1 MRALFLFTLFLIVAG
16 PLFGQELRIVDRPIV
31 WDSTRARL
39 SLEYLEKRHGI
50 VQSEPVIAPR
60 MVVVHWTA
68 IPTLEGSFRAFDP
81 VELRAR
87 PELVNASTL
96 NVSVPYLVDRD
107 GTVYR
112 LMPDSLFGRH
122 CIGLNYM
129 AIGIENVGDGRKH
142 KLTKAQLEANVLLI
156 RQLFG
161 RYPIEYLIGHH
172 EYLRFKT
179 TELWKETDP
188 NYFTNKV
195 DPGKKFMRQLRKRL
209 KDLKPLGPPR

>member
-1 MRALFLFTLFLIVAG
+1 MRTLFIFILLSTGAIH
-16 PLFGQELRIVDRPIV
+16 LFGQTLRIVDRPIV
-31 WDSTRARL
+31 WNETRARL

-50 VQSEPVIAPR
+50 VQSEPIIAPR

-68 IPTLEGSFRAFDP
+68 IPALEGSFRAFDP
-81 VELRAR
+81 VELSAR
-87 PELVNASTL
+87 PELAGASTL

-156 RQLFG
+156 RELQS
-161 RYPIEYLIGHH
+161 RYPLEYLIGHH
-172 EYLRFKT
+172 EYLRFRNT
-179 TELWKETDP
+179 DLWKETDP
-188 NYFTNKV
+188 DYFTHKV
-195 DPGKKFMRQLRKRL
+195 DPGKKFMRKLRKQLR
-209 KDLKPLGPPR
+209 DLSLAGPPN

>member
-1 MRALFLFTLFLIVAG
+1 MRTLFLFALLLTRAV
-16 PLFGQELRIVDRPIV
+16 LFGQELRILDRPIV
-31 WDSTRARL
+31 WDTTRARL

-50 VQSEPVIAPR
+50 VQSEPVITPR

-68 IPTLEGSFRAFDP
+68 IPTLEASFRAFDP
-81 VELRAR
+81 VELKAR

-112 LMPDSLFGRH
+112 LMPDTLFGRH

-129 AIGIENVGDGRKH
+129 SIGIENVGDGRKH

-156 RQLFG
+156 RQLFAQ
-161 RYPIEYLIGHH
+161 YPIEYLIGHH

-179 TELWKETDP
+179 TDLWKETDP

-209 KDLKPLGPPR
+209 KDLTPIGPPR